1 VLVIGQIISDSNSLD
16 PAQAFEFGS
25 VWADAQVYDT
35 LVDFSR
41 GFTRAVPRLAL
52 SWTVSS
58 DGKTY
63 TFRLRTGAK
72 FHSGA
77 TVDARAIEFSIRRV
91 FRLNLT
97 PAFIVTDF
105 IKNPTDVVA
114 VGNDQVRVTFNQS
127 MPEILMASVMAN
139 PVTSVVDPALVQRN
153 ATATDPM
160 ANAWVSDHDAG
171 SGPFRLIGWSRNLKI
186 ELQAFEELGI
196 VSGYFRGRVDDV
208 LMRVTDMFMAFP
220 RLILAMAIAAA
231 LKPTL
236 ENVVIAIS
244 LAAWPAYARLA
255 RSVTLGI
262 REENYIEAARS
273 LGASHWRILGRHVL
287 PGATSPAV
295 IQVSLD
301 MGGILLTA
309 AGLGF
314 IGFGAQPPT
323 PEWGLMISEGR
334 NYITAQWWVSTFP
347 GLAIS
352 LVVLGFNLLGDG
364 IRDVLDP
371 RMRGMR
377 H

>member
-1 VLVIGQIISDSNSLD
+1 MASSIPRSVTSSESSREWTRSWRLAWRTLRNPLSLAGLLIIGLLILMAFIAPALAPYDPLKTDTAFRLQPPSAEHFFGTDQLGRDIFSRVLYGARISLRIAILTAVIALVIG
-16 PAQAFEFGS
+16 
-25 VWADAQVYDT
+25 
-35 LVDFSR
+35 
-41 GFTRAVPRLAL
+41 
-52 SWTVSS
+52 
-58 DGKTY
+58 
-63 TFRLRTGAK
+63 
-72 FHSGA
+72 
-77 TVDARAIEFSIRRV
+77 
-91 FRLNLT
+91 
-97 PAFIVTDF
+97 
-105 IKNPTDVVA
+105 
-114 VGNDQVRVTFNQS
+114 
-127 MPEILMASVMAN
+127 
-139 PVTSVVDPALVQRN
+139 
-153 ATATDPM
+153 
-160 ANAWVSDHDAG
+160 
-171 SGPFRLIGWSRNLKI
+171 GP
-186 ELQAFEELGI
+186 LGI
-196 VSGYFRGRVDDV
+196 VSGYFRGRVDDL

-255 RSVTLGI
+255 RSVTLGL
-262 REENYIEAARS
+262 REENYIEAARGI
-273 LGASHWRILGRHVL
+273 GASHWRILGRHVL
-287 PGATSPAV
+287 PGVVSPVV